1 MKFLKYVKD
10 NLIGIVIYLV
20 TAILITLML
29 AAFKTPSV
37 ALIITF
43 ILFILSGMLILI
55 ISYLRKNKFYKLFM
69 NNLEKLDKKFLI
81 LETLPEPTTYEE
93 KIMVNSLYEINKS
106 MIENIKISQ
115 KNINDFKEFVEVWIH
130 EVKIPISSLVLKC
143 HNNKEKYDK
152 SFLSQIRRLDNN
164 IDEILYY
171 VRSEDTEKDFIITE
185 INLKEIVRNIS
196 LKK

>member
-10 NLIGIVIYLV
+10 NLIGIFIYLV

-29 AAFKTPSV
+29 AAFKTPSA

-43 ILFILSGMLILI
+43 LLFNLSGILILT
-55 ISYLRKNKFYKLFM
+55 ISYLRKNKFYKLFL

-130 EVKIPISSLVLKC
+130 EVKINFKC
-143 HNNKEKYDK
+143 N
-152 SFLSQIRRLDNN
+152 F
-164 IDEILYY
+164 
-171 VRSEDTEKDFIITE
+171 
-185 INLKEIVRNIS
+185 
-196 LKK
+196 

>member
-1 MKFLKYVKD
+1 MKFLKYVQD

-20 TAILITLML
+20 TASLIALML
-29 AAFKTPSV
+29 AAFKTPSI

-43 ILFILSGMLILI
+43 IFFILSGVLILT
-55 ISYLRKNKFYKLFM
+55 ISYLRKNNFYKLFM
-69 NNLEKLDKKFLI
+69 DNLEKLDKKFLI

-130 EVKIPISSLVLKC
+130 EVKIPISSMVLKC

-152 SFLSQIRRLDNN
+152 IKLFN
-164 IDEILYY
+164 I
-171 VRSEDTEKDFIITE
+171 EKI
-185 INLKEIVRNIS
+185 
-196 LKK
+196 